1 MALDAKISAL
11 PAVTTPASTDEL
23 PCVQGGITK
32 KQTRAQLHTLESGET
47 LTLGGDLDH
56 DGTNVGFYGTAPIA
70 KQTGVAV
77 TDAAIHA
84 ALVALGLF
92 DGP

>member
-11 PAVTTPASTDEL
+11 PAVATPASTDTFA
-23 PCVQGGITK
+23 CVQGGVTK

-70 KQTGVAV
+70 KQTGVLVTAGAV
-77 TDAAIHA
+77 HA
-84 ALVALGLF
+84 ALVNLGLIAA
-92 DGP
+92 